1 MLWRDAAFRKF
12 SHAPDD
18 SSARDRHPEPA
29 AAGEG
34 SLFDRRIAGYSKPAE
49 RSFIAALLRMTAQRL
64 GSSRGITQHC
74 VPPSLT
80 APDPHV
86 SLRDGMTST
95 DPSSARKRIAVIPGD
110 GIGKEVI
117 PEAVKVLQ
125 AAAQAGSREV
135 KLTEFDW
142 GADRYLRDGV
152 TLPADAVEMFHRDFD
167 AILLGAMGDPRVP
180 SNVHAADILLG
191 VRFKLDLYVNARP
204 CVLFDKKFTP
214 LKDRTEKDVQ
224 IMVFRENTE
233 GLYVGMG
240 GNFKKGTADEVAI
253 QEDLNTRK
261 GVERII
267 RYAFEY
273 AKARGLTKVCMSD
286 KSNALTFGH
295 DLWQRVFKI
304 VRAEYPGIEASHQYI
319 DNLLMQ
325 MVRDPAQF
333 QVIVTSNLFGDI
345 ASDLGAQL
353 AGGLGLAPSGNIYPG
368 QVSLFEPVHGS
379 APNIAGKGIAN
390 PMGAILTVGM
400 MFEFLGWEAKAQAI
414 DKAVRAALREGKVPA
429 ELGGS
434 LGTKAAGD
442 WVAEAVAK
450 G

>member
-1 MLWRDAAFRKF
+1 MNIKTPTIEVPGKTKLG
-12 SHAPDD
+12 PG
-18 SSARDRHPEPA
+18 SSAASEA
-29 AAGEG
+29 AAEPE
-34 SLFDRRIAGYSKPAE
+34 I
-49 RSFIAALLRMTAQRL
+49 L
-64 GSSRGITQHC
+64 GSIAEVR
-74 VPPSLT
+74 PRAL
-80 APDPHV
+80 
-86 SLRDGMTST
+86 
-95 DPSSARKRIAVIPGD
+95 SSNGHAKAKRIAVIPGD

-125 AAAQAGSREV
+125 AAAKTGSREV
-135 KLTEFDW
+135 KLTQFDW

-191 VRFKLDLYVNARP
+191 LRFKLDLYVNARP
-204 CVLFDKKFTP
+204 CILFDRKFTP
-214 LKDRTEKDVQ
+214 LKDRVEKDVQ
-224 IMVFRENTE
+224 FMVFRENTE

-273 AKARGLTKVCMSD
+273 AEARGLTRVCMSD

-304 VRAEYPGIEASHQYI
+304 VRAEHPGIEASHQYI

-353 AGGLGLAPSGNIYPG
+353 AGGLGLAPSGNIHPG

-379 APNIAGKGIAN
+379 APNIAGKGVAN
-390 PMGAILTVGM
+390 PLGSILTVAM
-400 MFEFLGWEAKAQAI
+400 MFEYLGWVAEAGAI
-414 DKAVRAALREGKVPA
+414 DRAVRAALREGKVPT
-429 ELGGS
+429 ELGGVLS
-434 LGTKAAGD
+434 TVEVGD
-442 WVAEAVAK
+442 WVADFVAK

>member
-1 MLWRDAAFRKF
+1 MKMKTKTPTIDVPGKTKPGAGPGPGRSAA
-12 SHAPDD
+12 S
-18 SSARDRHPEPA
+18 EA
-29 AAGEG
+29 AAEPEIVGGLAEVRPR
-34 SLFDRRIAGYSKPAE
+34 SL
-49 RSFIAALLRMTAQRL
+49 
-64 GSSRGITQHC
+64 
-74 VPPSLT
+74 
-80 APDPHV
+80 
-86 SLRDGMTST
+86 ST
-95 DPSSARKRIAVIPGD
+95 NGHGKAKRIAVIPGD

-117 PEAVKVLQ
+117 PEAVKVLK

-180 SNVHAADILLG
+180 TNVHAADILLG
-191 VRFKLDLYVNARP
+191 LRFKLDLYVNARP
-204 CVLFDKKFTP
+204 CVMFDKKFTP

-224 IMVFRENTE
+224 FMVFRENTE

-273 AKARGLTKVCMSD
+273 AEARGLRRVCMSD
-286 KSNALTFGH
+286 KSNALTFAH
-295 DLWQRVFKI
+295 DLWQRVFKL

-353 AGGLGLAPSGNIYPG
+353 AGGLGLALSGNIHPG

-379 APNIAGKGIAN
+379 APNIAGQGIAN
-390 PMGAILTVGM
+390 PMGSILTVAM
-400 MFEFLGWEAKAQAI
+400 MFEYLGWQVEADAI
-414 DKAVRAALREGKVPA
+414 DLAVRGALREGKTPA
-429 ELGGS
+429 ELGGK
-434 LGTKAAGD
+434 LGTREVGD
-442 WVAEAVAK
+442 WIANAVAK